1 MNPQL
6 PRCFPRLT
14 AHLLQKM
21 GFAVPLLL
29 LTQSVLAATNL
40 VVDGGFEQNLMVWS
54 SPKSSISLDPAAA
67 FSGTKGL
74 RVLSPFNYCQNDA
87 IYTLDARQFRTGT
100 LYEFGARTRLAAGS
114 PAAPLR
120 MAIIKN
126 GGAPIY
132 VDGFANTS
140 FAYGNRWT
148 QLFGV
153 YIADFLPTDSVKLCI
168 SGALNTPTYL
178 DNVYVKPLTTAEI
191 GYIPP
196 VALDTTT
203 LLQASGNSLV
213 VGAAKTPVILNGI
226 NLSAYNYGNDIPGTE
241 NAIDNF
247 RFKNHDERAYQEIA
261 SLGYNTVRLM
271 MSFVFFEDN
280 SNPGVYKEAGWA
292 WLERN
297 ILWAKKHN
305 IRLILDM
312 HEPPGGGQLPGFHDF
327 NTRPDIQLR
336 LEKLWVAI
344 AGRYKNETTIAAY
357 DLINEP
363 YVDNWFV
370 YAQGLISKIRAVD
383 PNHLI
388 IIEQSFHPN
397 DLGNNARF
405 YPLPFANIIYDA
417 HYYDTFASS
426 DAGTAPYTG
435 TLPIFKNNLKNEFL
449 PFYNNVTG
457 KFTVPI
463 NIGEYGV
470 VHQKFDKN
478 LGAEQWL
485 RDINDA
491 MNYYGINRQLFNYH
505 ESRFGIYSGWNTYPN
520 ESTTTNTRLKST
532 IRDLNRLPLPVGTDT
547 LPNAITFATKTA
559 IAPSSVVQSA
569 PVTVSGLDALT
580 PITISGGL
588 YRVNNGI
595 YTNLAGTV
603 KNGDIIQVQHT
614 ASAAYQTAVST
625 RVFVGGIMGSF
636 TSVTQDI
643 TPNAFSLPA
652 QTNVALTTPVE
663 SAIIT
668 VSGIDTATTIN
679 IVNGE
684 YSINGGLYTSLAG
697 IVKNGDTVIVRQRPS
712 ANYATKVLST
722 LTIGNVVAI
731 FATTTAAKD
740 TLPDAF
746 SLTAQTG
753 VPLST
758 LIASNIIKVA
768 GINAPTAI
776 SVSAGGAYRING
788 GVYTSVAGVVNLND
802 SVQVRRISAIK
813 ALTATNTT
821 LTIGGKSA
829 VFKTTTR

>member
-1 MNPQL
+1 MNTQL
-6 PRCFPRLT
+6 PTRFMRLINLT
-14 AHLLQKM
+14 RQKI
-21 GFAVPLLL
+21 AVALLL
-29 LTQSVLAATNL
+29 LTPTVFAATNL
-40 VVDGGFEQNLMVWS
+40 VVDSGFEQGLMAWS

-67 FSGTKGL
+67 FNGAKGL
-74 RVLSPFNYCQNDA
+74 RVLSPFNYCPNDA
-87 IYTLDARQFRTGT
+87 IYTLNASQFRAGT

-114 PAAPLR
+114 LAAPLR
-120 MAIIKN
+120 MGIIKN
-126 GGAPIY
+126 GAAPIY

-140 FAYGNRWT
+140 YAYGDRWT

-153 YIADFLPTDSVKLCI
+153 YIADFLPTDSIKLCI

-178 DNVYVKPLTTAEI
+178 DDVYVKPLTTAEI
-191 GYIPP
+191 GYIAP
-196 VALDTTT
+196 ATLDTTT
-203 LLQASGNSLV
+203 LLQANGNGLG
-213 VGAAKTPVILNGI
+213 VGAAKTPVVLNGI
-226 NLSAYNYGNDIPGTE
+226 NLSAYNYGNNIAGAE

-247 RFKNHDERAYQEIA
+247 RFKNHDEKAYQEIA
-261 SLGYNTVRLM
+261 GLGYNTVRLM

-280 SNPGVYKEAGWA
+280 ATPGVYKDAGWA

-297 ILWAKKHN
+297 ILWAKKYN

-312 HEPPGGGQLPGFHDF
+312 HEPPGGTQLPSFHTF

-336 LEKLWVAI
+336 LENLWVAI

-370 YAQGLISKIRAVD
+370 YAQGLISKMRAVD

-388 IIEQSFHPN
+388 IIEQSYHPN

-426 DAGTAPYTG
+426 DTGTAPYTG
-435 TLPIFKNNLKNEFL
+435 TSLSFRNNLKNEFL
-449 PFYNNVTG
+449 PFYNSVTG

-505 ESRFGIYSGWNTYPN
+505 ESRFGIYSGWNTYPG
-520 ESTTTNTRLKST
+520 ESTTTNIRLKST
-532 IRDLNRLPLPVGTDT
+532 ILDLNRQPLPLGTDT
-547 LPNAITFATKTA
+547 LPNAINLATKTA
-559 IAPSSVVQSA
+559 IIPASIVQSA
-569 PVTVSGLDALT
+569 PVTLSGLDAPT
-580 PITISGGL
+580 PITVSGGF
-588 YRVNNGI
+588 YRINTGI

-603 KNGDIIQVQHT
+603 KNGDVIQVRHT
-614 ASAAYQTAVST
+614 ASAAYQTPTST

-636 TSVTQDI
+636 TSITQDI
-643 TPNAFSLPA
+643 TPNAFSFPA
-652 QTNVALTTPVE
+652 QTKVALTTPVE
-663 SAIIT
+663 SALIT
-668 VSGIDTATTIN
+668 VSGIDTLTPIS

-684 YSINGGLYTSLAG
+684 YSINGGGYTNLAG
-697 IVKNGDTVIVRQRPS
+697 NVKNGDTVKVRQLPS

-740 TLPDAF
+740 SVPDVF
-746 SLTAQTG
+746 SLSAQTG
-753 VPLST
+753 VALST
-758 LIASNIIKVA
+758 PIASNSINVT
-768 GINAPTAI
+768 GINASTAI

-788 GVYTSVAGVVNLND
+788 GVYTSAAGVVNLND
-802 SVQVRRISAIK
+802 SVQVQRTSASS
-813 ALTATNTT
+813 ALTTTNTT

-829 VFKTTTR
+829 IFKITTR

>member
-1 MNPQL
+1 MNTKNISY
-6 PRCFPRLT
+6 CPRLT
-14 AHLLQKM
+14 RTLRWKI
-21 GFAVPLLL
+21 GFAAPWLLFA
-29 LTQSVLAATNL
+29 QSALAASNL
-40 VVDGGFEQNLMVWS
+40 VTDGGFEQNFISWS
-54 SPKSSISLDPAAA
+54 SPKSALSLNTAAA
-67 FSGTKGL
+67 FSGATGL
-74 RVLSPFNYCQNDA
+74 QVLSPFNYCPNDA
-87 IYTLDARQFRTGT
+87 IYTLDARQFRAGT

-114 PAAPLR
+114 VAAPLR
-120 MAIIKN
+120 MGIIKN
-126 GGAPIY
+126 GAAPIY

-140 FAYGNRWT
+140 YAYGDRWT

-153 YIADFLPTDSVKLCI
+153 YIANFLPTDSVKLCI
-168 SGALNTPTYL
+168 SGALNTPTYI
-178 DNVYVKPLTTAEI
+178 DDVYVKPLTTAEI

-196 VALDTTT
+196 VTLDTAT
-203 LLQASGNSLV
+203 LLQANGNSLV

-226 NLSAYNYGNDIPGTE
+226 NLSAYNYGNNIAGTE

-261 SLGYNTVRLM
+261 GLGYNTVRLM

-280 SNPGVYKEAGWA
+280 NNPGVYKEEGWA

-312 HEPPGGGQLPGFHDF
+312 HEPPGGTQLPSFHTF
-327 NTRPDIQLR
+327 NARPDIQLR
-336 LEKLWVAI
+336 LENLWVAI

-370 YAQGLISKIRAVD
+370 YAQGLISKMRAVD

-388 IIEQSFHPN
+388 IIEQSYHPN
-397 DLGNNARF
+397 DLGIDARF

-426 DAGTAPYTG
+426 DTGTAPYTG
-435 TLPIFKNNLKNEFL
+435 TLPTFKNNLKNEFL
-449 PFYNNVTG
+449 PFYNSVTG

-485 RDINDA
+485 RNINDA
-491 MNYYGINRQLFNYH
+491 MNYYGISRQLFNYH
-505 ESRFGIYSGWNTYPN
+505 ESRFGIYSGWNTYPG

-547 LPNAITFATKTA
+547 LPNAFGFATKTA
-559 IAPSSVVQSA
+559 IVPSSVVQSA
-569 PVTVSGLDALT
+569 PVAVSGLDAPT
-580 PITISGGL
+580 PITISGGQ
-588 YRVNNGI
+588 YRINSGV
-595 YTNLAGTV
+595 YTNLAGVV
-603 KNGDIIQVQHT
+603 KNGDVVQVKHT
-614 ASAAYQTAVST
+614 AGAGYQASVSSQ
-625 RVFVGGIMGSF
+625 VIVGGITARF

-643 TPNAFSLPA
+643 TPNAFSFPA
-652 QTNVALTTPVE
+652 QTNVALATAVE

-668 VSGIDTATTIN
+668 VSGIDTATAIKV
-679 IVNGE
+679 VNGE

-697 IVKNGDTVIVRQRPS
+697 MVKNGDTVKIRQLPA
-712 ANYATKVLST
+712 ANYATKVIST

-731 FATTTAAKD
+731 FASTTAAKD
-740 TLPDAF
+740 TLPNVF

-758 LIASNIIKVA
+758 PIASNIINVT
-768 GINAPTAI
+768 GINAPTMI

-802 SVQVRRISAIK
+802 SVQVQRTSAIK

-829 VFKTTTR
+829 IFKITTR